1 MPSVF
6 NLQPEQPETMPS
18 KTNWIIKFLKG
29 TYNHYSLELPQKP
42 GFLTGFFLQR
52 FFAGIRI
59 EKEQVAVINNLP
71 KDAVIVYVAKQKS
84 RFQYLLCYTL
94 YRQLE
99 LPYPTLGFYHGIFF
113 LQPVMRMVRI
123 MLAGTLRLLKKKELL
138 SPLDNGY
145 LAGELKKGKTAF
157 LSLVNKRDFR
167 RRFVKSA
174 SDPLA
179 FLLQFQRD
187 LDRPVILVPQLLF
200 FGHKPLPVVPS
211 VVDVFFGPEQ
221 NPGTLRRLVTLLK
234 NPGKNF
240 IEITDPV
247 NLQEFI
253 AGLSPQD
260 VSIDQAASM
269 LRQNLLTQINSHRRA
284 ITGPVLRTDTELK
297 QSILTGDD
305 IQAYMRKYAK
315 RRDKSR
321 YWVHAEALAYLDE
334 IAARPNPAVIRIGAA
349 VVQWLLGSMFEGVS
363 INTRALNNIKSH
375 ARKGPVIF
383 IPCHKSHLDS
393 LLVAHILYRHDL
405 PTPLFFAGRNLAF
418 WPMGAIFRRLGA
430 FFVRR
435 SFKAVFYA
443 KVLSEYIRKILAN
456 GHNIGVFIEGTRSR
470 SGKLYAPQLGM
481 LTILL
486 NALKTGACTDMS
498 FVPVFIGYDRVPE
511 EQAYLSEV
519 EGHTKP
525 PESLEQMVKAR
536 KALKRRYG
544 RIYVN
549 FHEPFLL
556 SDLMEHQG
564 LTVEDLGGKQQNLF
578 CRYLGQRILA
588 AINADSVATPHALAA
603 CAILHSENQVSQE
616 ELDFRMETGLAHL
629 TARRTHFSDSLVT
642 NSDSALNNS
651 LVDCIKRKI
660 IDPQGLEGETQ
671 AAATFYRINS
681 KKRTE
686 LDYYKNTVINLF
698 IPAAFTALLIRARD
712 AFQFSAADLHENYT
726 FLQDLFINEFTPD
739 PDRPPSLLVRKTVKA
754 FIDDAIIIPHPTLP
768 DTYNITSS
776 GYKKLVFFAGLLK
789 PFFESYLVA
798 LKYLGSAAEKS
809 LDRKDAIKKI
819 RSLGYK
825 MFKRGEISRR
835 ESLSVLYYTN
845 AVDSY
850 AKNGLKGPRGA
861 EKLARY
867 NHTIARYLKILSA

>member
-1 MPSVF
+1 MPAKS
-6 NLQPEQPETMPS
+6 
-18 KTNWIIKFLKG
+18 NWIIRFLKG
-29 TYNHYSLELPQKP
+29 TYNHYSLELPEKP
-42 GFLTGFFLQR
+42 GFLTGFFLKR
-52 FFAGIRI
+52 FFSGISI
-59 EKEQVAVINNLP
+59 EKEQVAVLNNLP
-71 KDAVIVYVAKQKS
+71 EDAIIVYVAKQKS
-84 RFQYLLCYTL
+84 RFQYLLYYTR
-94 YRQLE
+94 YRQLG
-99 LPYPTLGFYHGIFF
+99 LPYPTLGFYYSIFF
-113 LQPVMRMVRI
+113 LQPVLRLVRI
-123 MLAGTLRLLKKKELL
+123 MLAGTLRLSKKRELL

-157 LSLVNKRDFR
+157 LSLVSKRDFR

-174 SDPLA
+174 TDPLE
-179 FLLQFQRD
+179 FLLRLQRD
-187 LDRPVILVPQLLF
+187 LHRPVCLVPQLVF
-200 FGHKPLPVVPS
+200 FGREPLPAMPS
-211 VVDVFFGPEQ
+211 LVDIFFGPEQ
-221 NPGTLRRLVTLLK
+221 NPGKLRRLVALFK
-234 NPGKNF
+234 NPGKSF
-240 IEITDPV
+240 IEVTDPV
-247 NLQEFI
+247 NLQEFL
-253 AGLSPQD
+253 AGLSPRGI
-260 VSIDQAASM
+260 STGHAARM
-269 LRQNLLTQINSHRRA
+269 LRRHLLTQMNQHRRA

-297 QSILTGDD
+297 QNILIGDD
-305 IQAYMRKYAK
+305 IQAYMRKYAE

-334 IAARPNPAVIRIGAA
+334 IAAKPNPAVIKGGAT
-349 VVQWLLGSMFEGVS
+349 VVQWLLNSMFEGVS
-363 INTRALNNIKSH
+363 INTQALNSIKSH
-375 ARKGPVIF
+375 ARKGPIIF

-393 LLVAHILYRHDL
+393 LLVAHILYRNNL
-405 PTPLFFAGRNLAF
+405 PAPLFFAGRNLTF
-418 WPMGAIFRRLGA
+418 WPIGVIFRRLGA

-435 SFKAVFYA
+435 SVKAVFYA
-443 KVLSEYIRKILAN
+443 KVLSEYIRKIIAN

-486 NALKTGACTDMS
+486 NAVKRGACEDLS

-525 PESLEQMVKAR
+525 AESLEQMVKAR
-536 KALKRRYG
+536 KILKKRYG

-556 SDLMEHQG
+556 SDLLTAQD
-564 LTVEDLGGKQQNLF
+564 LTVAKLAGKQQNLF
-578 CRYLGQRILA
+578 CRYLGHRILS
-588 AINADSVATPHALAA
+588 AINTDSVATPHALVA
-603 CAILHSENQVSQE
+603 CAILHSDTQVSQE
-616 ELDFRMETGLAHL
+616 ELDFRTEAGLAHL
-629 TARRTHFSDSLVT
+629 TSRRSHFSDTLVS
-642 NSDSALNNS
+642 NPDSALNNS
-651 LVDCIKRKI
+651 IVDCIKRKI
-660 IDPQGLEGETQ
+660 IDPQGLEGENQ
-671 AAATFYRINS
+671 ATATSYRINP

-698 IPAAFTALLIRARD
+698 IPAAFTALLIRAKD
-712 AFQFSAADLHENYT
+712 AFQFSAANLHENYA

-739 PDRPPSLLVRKTVKA
+739 PDRPPAFLVRKTVKA

-798 LKYLGSAAEKS
+798 LDYLDSVAEES
-809 LDRKDAIKKI
+809 RDRKKTVKKI
-819 RSLGYK
+819 RSLGQK
-825 MFKRGEISRR
+825 MFKHGDITRR

-861 EKLARY
+861 EKLSRY
-867 NHTIARYLKILSA
+867 NNHITRYLTILSAG